1 MRNNDFGD
9 ADYFSTDFN
18 IEFIIIFLINLF
30 IIYLFTDIAGV
41 FRRDGSMNKNRLH
54 LGFVTFLFSLLFS
67 LCLSYFLLFL
77 IISLSIIWICMLV
90 DKRSIHLHS
99 FFWGGGLGLYMRLGI
114 LTELQ
119 FLAYA
124 TATASQDPNWFCD
137 LHHSYDNARSL
148 THLSRQGFEPAS
160 SWIPIGFITAEPWQN
175 SLSQNLLAWNNKKNL
190 LSHTVAVVRLN
201 LTRWFWLEISDKI
214 GVKILLWL

>member
-99 FFWGGGLGLYMRLGI
+99 FFGGGLFRAVHAAGGLIRATVAGLCHCHSKLGSKLI
-114 LTELQ
+114 LRPTPQLWQCQILNPLSKARVWTCILMDTSQVRYCWAMTEL
-119 FLAYA
+119 F
-124 TATASQDPNWFCD
+124 
-137 LHHSYDNARSL
+137 
-148 THLSRQGFEPAS
+148 
-160 SWIPIGFITAEPWQN
+160 IPEFNG
-175 SLSQNLLAWNNKKNL
+175 LK
-190 LSHTVAVVRLN
+190 
-201 LTRWFWLEISDKI
+201 
-214 GVKILLWL
+214 